1 MMTGINTSLSHELCL
16 LYEHDTLKTWLLGI
30 LILQLLTSN
39 LKKVQ
44 LVASCWLHY
53 LAQLV

>member
-44 LVASCWLHY
+44 LVASCSLHY
-53 LAQLV
+53 LAHLV